1 VIPSAAFSLRD
12 YFKLTDVPGVS
23 GSYMVNRR
31 ISTLRGVAW
40 AASLVLWSLQIA
52 CGGASSR
59 NSDPA
64 PSLTPSVTVSSPVTS
79 VAVNGSVQLTATVQ
93 NSTFGV
99 LWQVNSI
106 AGGNATFGTI
116 GASGLYVAPTNIPTP
131 NPVLVSALLQSN
143 TAISGSA
150 SLMITPP
157 PPPTVS
163 VSAPVTSVMAGG
175 TVVFTAIVQNSSSSV
190 VWEANGIQGGNSTIG
205 TIVSSP
211 PGSLT
216 GSYHAPAN
224 VPSPPAVTITALLQ
238 SDLQTSGTASIT
250 ITPVLPPPV
259 TISVSPP
266 TASVATGGSVQFSAR
281 VQNSS
286 SGVNWQ
292 VNGVAGGS
300 TASGKIDSTGA
311 YKAPAS
317 IPSPATVTVAA
328 VLQTDST
335 IFGSA
340 GVTVTLP
347 SAFTGIFSWRN
358 DPGLTGQNR
367 QETVLT
373 PTSVASGHFG
383 KLFSCPVDGYVYAQ
397 PLYMPNVTIP
407 GNGTHNVVF
416 VATEHYSVYAFDAD
430 ANPCQLLWQVNFLNT
445 TAGATTV
452 PAADVGTTDIAPE
465 IGITGTPAIDPNTG
479 ILYVSA
485 ETKEMNS
492 SVPVY
497 IHRLHA
503 LDILTGNEKPG
514 SPAVIRASV
523 SGTGD
528 GANGGTLALDALT
541 ANQRAAL
548 SLAGGNILVAFA
560 SHGDLDPYHGW
571 LLAYSYN
578 GATLAQVAV
587 FCTTPNGSRGGVW
600 QSGAPPSVDASGNVF
615 AATSNGTFDG
625 NNAAPPKTDYGETLL
640 KLQVNAAPAGFT
652 IIDTF
657 TPFNQILLT
666 ANATPMGSTGVLQF
680 PDQTGAHPHVALI
693 GSEAGALY
701 VVNRDSLGGFTS
713 GGPDKILQTLNL
725 GANITGTPAYS
736 AATAAIYVAGDYDHL
751 KAFPFSGGT
760 MTGSATS
767 QSAASFAFPG
777 ASPAIS
783 SNGLSTAIVWALDSS
798 GFGTGM
804 PAVLHAYDATNLASE
819 LYNSANRG
827 GDAAG
832 LAVKFTVPTVANGKV
847 YTGTQSEISVYGLLP

>member
-1 VIPSAAFSLRD
+1 
-12 YFKLTDVPGVS
+12 
-23 GSYMVNRR
+23 MVNRR
-31 ISTLRGVAW
+31 ISALRGLAW
-40 AASLVLWSLQIA
+40 AASLVLWSFQIA
-52 CGGASSR
+52 CGGASGASASG
-59 NSDPA
+59 NSGSPA
-64 PSLTPSVTVSSPVTS
+64 PSVTVSSPVTT
-79 VAVNGSVQLTATVQ
+79 VVINNIVQFSATVQ

-99 LWQVNSI
+99 LWQVNSVS
-106 AGGNATFGTI
+106 GGNGTVGTI
-116 GASGLYVAPTNIPTP
+116 SANGLYTAPTAVP
-131 NPVLVSALLQSN
+131 NPSLVMVSALLQSN
-143 TAISGSA
+143 TSISGS
-150 SLMITPP
+150 SNLTITPP
-157 PPPTVS
+157 PPPTVG

-175 TVVFTAIVQNSSSSV
+175 IVVFTAIVQNSSSSV
-190 VWEANGIQGGNSTIG
+190 VWEVNGIQSGNSTIG

-238 SDLQTSGTASIT
+238 SDLQTSGSAGIT
-250 ITPVLPPPV
+250 VTPVLPPPV

-266 TASVATGGSVQFSAR
+266 TTSVGTGGSVQFSAR

-300 TASGKIDSTGA
+300 TATGKIDSTGG
-311 YKAPAS
+311 YKAPPS
-317 IPSPATVTVAA
+317 IPSPATVTVGA
-328 VLQTDST
+328 VLQTDAT
-335 IFGSA
+335 ISGSA

-347 SAFTGIFSWRN
+347 SAFTGIYSWRN

-383 KLFSCPVDGYVYAQ
+383 KLFSCPVDGYVHAQ
-397 PLYMPNVTIP
+397 PLFMPNVTIP

-416 VATEHYSVYAFDAD
+416 IATEHDSVYAYDAD

-445 TAGATTV
+445 GATSV
-452 PAADVGTTDIAPE
+452 PTADVGTTDITPE
-465 IGITGTPAIDPNTG
+465 IGITGTPTIDPNTG

-485 ETKEMNS
+485 ETKEMNGTAF
-492 SVPVY
+492 VY
-497 IHRLHA
+497 VHRLHA

-514 SPAVIRASV
+514 SPAIIRASV

-548 SLAGGNILVAFA
+548 LLAGGNIIVTFT

-600 QSGAPPSVDASGNVF
+600 QSGAPPSVDVGGNIF
-615 AATSNGTFDG
+615 AVTSNGTFDT
-625 NNAAPPKTDYGETLL
+625 NSAAPPKTDYGETLL

-652 IIDTF
+652 VIDAF

-666 ANATPMGSTGVLQF
+666 ANATPLGSTGVLQF
-680 PDQTGAHPHVALI
+680 PDQTGTHAHVALI

-713 GGPDKILQTLNL
+713 GGPDKVLQTLNL
-725 GANITGTPAYS
+725 GANITATPAYS
-736 AATAAIYVAGDYDHL
+736 AATAAIYIAGDYDHP
-751 KAFPFSGGT
+751 KAFPFSGGV

-783 SNGLSTAIVWALDSS
+783 SNGSSTAIVWALDSS

-804 PAVLHAYDATNLASE
+804 PAVLHAYDATNLANE
-819 LYNSANRG
+819 LYNSATKG
-827 GDAAG
+827 SDAAG

-847 YTGTQSEISVYGLLP
+847 YAGTQSEISVYGLLP